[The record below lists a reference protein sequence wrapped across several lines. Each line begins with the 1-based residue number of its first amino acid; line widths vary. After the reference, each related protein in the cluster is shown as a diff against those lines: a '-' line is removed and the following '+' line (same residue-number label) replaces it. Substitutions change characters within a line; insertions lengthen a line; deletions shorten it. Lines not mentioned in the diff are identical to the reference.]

1 MLTITSTQIK
11 QQIHLLDRVNDE
23 EMLITKRE
31 KPFAVI
37 IGIDRYNE
45 LIGENKKIQTDKKL
59 KALELLGGYELG
71 GNSYGQI
78 KAELSDA

>member
-11 QQIHLLDRVNDE
+11 QQIHLLDRVNE
-23 EMLITKRE
+23 EELLLTKRD

-37 IGIDRYNE
+37 ISIDRYNE
-45 LIGENKKIQTDKKL
+45 LIGENKKIQIDKKL
-59 KALELLGGYELG
+59 KALELLGSYELG

>member
-11 QQIHLLDRVNDE
+11 QQTHLLDKVKDE
-23 EMLITKRE
+23 EILITKRE

-37 IGIDRYNE
+37 ISIDRYNE
-45 LIGENKKIQTDKKL
+45 LIGENKKIQIDKKL
-59 KALELLGGYELG
+59 KALELLGSYELG
-71 GNSYGQI
+71 GASYQQI

>member
-11 QQIHLLDRVNDE
+11 QQTHLLDNVKDG

-37 IGIDRYNE
+37 ISIDRYNE

-59 KALELLGGYELG
+59 KALELLGSYELG